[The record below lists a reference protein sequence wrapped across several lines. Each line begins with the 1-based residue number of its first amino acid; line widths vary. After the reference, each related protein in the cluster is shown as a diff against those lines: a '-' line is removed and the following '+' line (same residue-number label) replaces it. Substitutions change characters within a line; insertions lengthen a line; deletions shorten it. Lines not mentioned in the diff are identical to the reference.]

1 MSKVPLVEEKSHY
14 IPDNI
19 LKVFLL
25 SLIYCLI
32 IAGYSVA
39 RDLKN
44 SVFLAVVGKEFIPWA
59 RVIGLLILIPA
70 ILLYSRM
77 VDNVRRYNLLRIYS
91 VFFGV
96 VGLLCAYFLQH
107 PEIGIPN
114 THPSAFRL
122 FGWFFYFFVEAYSP
136 FLVSVFWSF
145 ANSISNP
152 EEVKSSYGPIVA
164 GSKIGGIL
172 ITALAWYLFSISSS
186 TNNYGIN
193 DVNSHFILMVFAS
206 LCILVVP
213 FVVMIL
219 VKKVPGQELHGYE
232 AAYKVEK
239 EKSKHGGTATGMFA
253 GLKMFFEYPY
263 VFGIFAIVFYYELI
277 NTVLG
282 FLRLGAAQEGAAS
295 LSEVGTTL
303 FKVACITHLVGLIFA
318 LIGTTPLLNL
328 LGIRICL
335 LLVPFFVGG
344 FLLYLFY
351 APTSESVV
359 NAFIAFKAIHYAF
372 NFPLRESLYIPTVK
386 EIKFKSKS
394 WIDSFGSKIA
404 RTAGSF
410 INVFAAQFTDVLL
423 LPLHAFVFAGIV
435 IAWFFTAFLLGKRF
449 DKAVKNNEVIGT

>member
-1 MSKVPLVEEKSHY
+1 MSKTQIVEKKHY
-14 IPDNI
+14 FPENI
-19 LKVFLL
+19 LKVCLL

-44 SVFLAVVGKEFIPWA
+44 SVFVAMVGKEFIPWA
-59 RVIGLLILIPA
+59 RSIGLLILIPA
-70 ILLYSRM
+70 ILLYSRI

-96 VGLLCAYFLQH
+96 TGLFCAYLLQH
-107 PEIGIPN
+107 PTIGIPN
-114 THPSAFRL
+114 SDPSTFRL

-172 ITALAWYLFSISSS
+172 ITALAWYLFKVSS
-186 TNNYGIN
+186 NKANYYGIN
-193 DVNSHFILMVFAS
+193 DVSSHCLLMIVAS
-206 LCILVVP
+206 LCILLVPLVVK
-213 FVVMIL
+213 IL
-219 VKKVPGQELHGYE
+219 IKKVPGHDLHGYE
-232 AAYKVEK
+232 AAYQIEK
-239 EKSKHGGTATGMFA
+239 EKTKKGATATGMFA
-253 GLKMFFEYPY
+253 GLRMFFEYPY

-277 NTVLG
+277 NAVLG
-282 FLRLGAAQEGAAS
+282 FLRLGAAQEGASS
-295 LSEVGTTL
+295 LSEMSSEL
-303 FKVACITHLVGLIFA
+303 FRVACITHLVGLIFTFV
-318 LIGTTPLLNL
+318 GTTPLLSL

-335 LLVPFFVGG
+335 LLVPFFIGG
-344 FLLYLFY
+344 FLLYLLY
-351 APTSESVV
+351 APSSEAVV

-394 WIDSFGSKIA
+394 WVDSFGSKIA

-410 INVFAAQFTDVLL
+410 INVAATRFSDVLL
-423 LPLHAFVFAGIV
+423 LPMHSVVFACI
-435 IAWFFTAFLLGKRF
+435 IICWFFTAFLLGKKF